1 MTATLDGDNSG
12 GTGRASTGQWDRAQF
27 AALFEESYRTLWLV
41 GAGVLGTRQGVE
53 DVLQEAAV
61 VALGKADQF
70 QAGTSFKA
78 WMSQIVRFV
87 AMNHGRRRK
96 RDGAA
101 TSSEALDQAAAPSAA
116 VQPPA
121 EVITRRGSLMP
132 DQTAF
137 DDEVTRALAELGETA
152 RACLLLRTVE
162 GLEYAE
168 ISRVLGIPE
177 GTAMSHVHRSRQTMR
192 RRLTEWEHRP
202 SSPQGARSSRP

>member
-12 GTGRASTGQWDRAQF
+12 GTSRASAGQWDRAQF

-41 GAGVLGTRQGVE
+41 GAGVLGTRQGVD

-70 QAGTSFKA
+70 QTGTSFKA

-87 AMNHGRRRK
+87 AMNHGRRRR
-96 RDGAA
+96 RDGAGS
-101 TSSEALDQAAAPSAA
+101 SSEALDQAAAPDAAA
-116 VQPPA
+116 VPAA

-132 DQTAF
+132 DQSAF

-177 GTAMSHVHRSRQTMR
+177 GTAMSHVHRSRHAMR
-192 RRLTEWEHRP
+192 RRLTEWEHPP
-202 SSPQGARSSRP
+202 SSSRGARSAGP